1 MRLFRISILLHRL
14 LFIFILSIGIFA
26 KLTGQKV
33 TVSDEIQL
41 RNDLSYDLVGKVDS
55 LVVLFRD
62 RGNKYEIK
70 TFDNN
75 LKHKEDIEI
84 NLSDKGC
91 TILATIPR
99 DTSFFVMYSYRSRGD
114 YFIQADQINSRGNI
128 ISSDTI
134 KVYESMLFNP
144 DVKVARSE
152 DKTKILFFSVHEQH
166 ELRVALYDIKERK
179 ILYNRTIL
187 FQETDLKDDFRSMLV
202 TNEGDYIIIFEKN
215 NFRTKKDKHV
225 FEVHN
230 FSIGTE
236 TNTAFLIPLF
246 RIVSFHSKFVYDN
259 INKQLLGG
267 GVYTQKNLSK
277 AEGIYFVQHSLVPGA
292 VEKVNAFP
300 FETRFDEE
308 IKRRSKDKNEF
319 NQLQVTDIALKQDGG
334 MLLITEI
341 KKEYERRATYSGATN
356 RGFNSPFG
364 FRAPLLVDYYYEDM
378 ALFSISKEGSLEWSD
393 VLHKKQYS
401 HDDDG
406 MYSSF
411 FLFKNPSKLRLIYN
425 DEISAENT
433 VSEYIVQANGQYQ
446 RKSVLSTEYVRL
458 QLRFRD
464 AMQVSSNT
472 FIVPSQR
479 SLRLNLVKVE
489 YL

>member
-1 MRLFRISILLHRL
+1 MNLFKVSILFQRL
-14 LFIFILSIGIFA
+14 LLVFILSIASFA
-26 KLTGQKV
+26 IISGQKV

-55 LVVLFRD
+55 LVILFRD

-75 LKHKEDIEI
+75 LKHKEDIEVT
-84 NLSDKGC
+84 LSDKGC

-99 DTSFFVMYSYRSRGD
+99 DTSFFVMYSYRSKGD
-114 YFIQADQINSRGNI
+114 YYIQADQINSRGTI
-128 ISSDTI
+128 ISADTV
-134 KVYESMLFNP
+134 KVYESMIFNP
-144 DVKVARSE
+144 DIKVARSE
-152 DKTKILFFSVHEQH
+152 DKSKILFFSVHEQH
-166 ELRVALYDIKERK
+166 ELRVALYDIRERK
-179 ILYNRTIL
+179 TLYNRTIL
-187 FQETDLKDDFRSMLV
+187 FKETDLKDDFRSMLV
-202 TNEGDYIIIFEKN
+202 TNTGDYIIVFEKN
-215 NFRTKKDKHV
+215 NFRSKKDKHI
-225 FEVHN
+225 FEVHSFN
-230 FSIGTE
+230 IYTE
-236 TNTAFLIPLF
+236 SNIAYVIPVF
-246 RIVSFHSKFVYDN
+246 RLVSFHSKFVYDN
-259 INKQLLGG
+259 VNKQLIGG
-267 GVYTQKNLSK
+267 GIYTQKNLSK
-277 AEGIYFVQHSLVPGA
+277 AEGIYFVQHVLKPGA
-292 VEKVNAFP
+292 AEKVNAFP
-300 FETRFDEE
+300 FEAKFDEE

-319 NQLQVTDIALKQDGG
+319 NQLQVTDIALRQDGG

-341 KKEYERRATYSGATN
+341 KKEYERRATYSGAPN
-356 RGFNSPFG
+356 RGFNSPYG

-378 ALFSISKEGSLEWSD
+378 ALFSISKDGSLDWSD

-433 VSEYIVQANGQYQ
+433 VSEYIVQGNGQYQ

-464 AMQVSSNT
+464 ALQVSSNT